1 MFFTF
6 CFSFPIFHLRE
17 NHYLCIGYRIMN
29 FDLRNNYQ
37 SLKIHNSWNMKNKT
51 RMILLISGI
60 TILSPVF
67 SFAQNI
73 NIPREEK
80 MKMHHEIPG
89 SKYLPNPY
97 NNERTSPAMKYKSST
112 IFTTQVNVNAS
123 GQNIVG
129 DAANEPNIA
138 VDPLNHNNIVIGW
151 RQFDNVNS
159 DFRQAGWSYSSDAGQ
174 TWTFPG
180 VIDPGIFRSDPVL
193 DYDSSGNFY
202 YNSLTYDGVNY
213 LCKVY
218 KSTNGGAIWDTG
230 ADAHGGDKQWMTID
244 RTSGVGSGN
253 IYAFW
258 TSYYSSCPPGFFTRS
273 TNGGNSFEDCT
284 EINGD
289 PYWGTMAV
297 GNDGELYISGSA
309 SYNGIVISTST
320 NAQIPGST
328 ISWNFPVEVD
338 MDGYITADSPI
349 NPAGLLGQANIDVDH
364 SNGPGRGNVYVLA
377 SVARISNSDPGDV
390 MFAKSTDGGLTW
402 GYPIKINDD
411 PGVTNTQW
419 LATMSVAPNGRI
431 DVAWLDTRDA
441 PPGSDLSALYYSYS
455 NDQGDTWSVN
465 EKLSDS
471 FDPHVGYPQ
480 QQKMGDYIDI
490 ISDSIGAHL
499 AWANTLNG
507 EEDVYYSRI
516 IPPITG
522 IENIHGKD
530 NYYSVSCYPN
540 PFRTQTMIRYQ
551 IPDDNFVKLGI
562 YNVYGQEITTLVN
575 KKQAAG
581 IYNLTFSADMLTAG
595 YYFCRL
601 TAGMHTETTQ
611 LVMIK

>member
-1 MFFTF
+1 
-6 CFSFPIFHLRE
+6 
-17 NHYLCIGYRIMN
+17 
-29 FDLRNNYQ
+29 
-37 SLKIHNSWNMKNKT
+37 MKNKT

-73 NIPREEK
+73 NIPPEEK

-89 SKYLPNPY
+89 DKYLPNQY
-97 NNERTSPAMKYKSST
+97 NNERTSPAMKYKSSG

-159 DFRQAGWSYSSDAGQ
+159 DFRQAGWSYTSDAGQ

-202 YNSLTYDGVNY
+202 YNSLTLDTTYH
-213 LCKVY
+213 CKVF
-218 KSTNGGAIWDTG
+218 KSNTGGAIWDAG
-230 ADAHGGDKQWMTID
+230 ADAKGGDKQWMTID
-244 RTSGVGSGN
+244 RTSGIGSGN
-253 IYAFW
+253 IYSTWNVAYT
-258 TSYYSSCPPGFFTRS
+258 TSVCFPSGSFTRS
-273 TNGGNSFEDCT
+273 TNGGNSFEDCVPVD
-284 EINGD
+284 GY
-289 PYWGTMAV
+289 PRWGTMAV
-297 GNDGELYISGSA
+297 GNEGELYISGTQDYYS
-309 SYNGIVISTST
+309 GIMVSKST

-328 ISWNFPVEVD
+328 ISWDSPVQVD
-338 MDGYITADSPI
+338 MDGFINGWTTI
-349 NPAGLLGQANIDVDH
+349 NPEGLLGQANIDVDR
-364 SNGPGRGNVYVLA
+364 SNGSGRGNVYVLA
-377 SVARISNSDPGDV
+377 SMTRNSNGDPGDV
-390 MFAKSTDGGLTW
+390 MFAKSSDGGLTW
-402 GYPIKINDD
+402 GYPIQINDD
-411 PGVTNTQW
+411 PGATNTQW
-419 LATMSVAPNGRI
+419 FGVMSVAPTGRI

-441 PPGSDLSALYYSYS
+441 PSGSDMSALYYSYS
-455 NDQGDTWSVN
+455 NNQGDTWSVN

-471 FDPHVGYPQ
+471 FDPYVGYPQ
-480 QQKMGDYIDI
+480 QQKMGDYIDM
-490 ISDSIGAHL
+490 ISDSLGAHL

-507 EEDVYYSRI
+507 EEDVYYSHI

-522 IENIHGKD
+522 IENRQGN
-530 NYYSVSCYPN
+530 NYYSLSCYPN

-551 IPDDNFVKLGI
+551 IPDDSFVKLGI

-575 KKQAAG
+575 KKQTAG
-581 IYNLTFSADMLTAG
+581 IYNVTFSADMLSTG

-601 TAGMHTETTQ
+601 IAGPHTVTTR
-611 LVMIK
+611 LVITK

>member
-1 MFFTF
+1 
-6 CFSFPIFHLRE
+6 
-17 NHYLCIGYRIMN
+17 
-29 FDLRNNYQ
+29 
-37 SLKIHNSWNMKNKT
+37 MKYKT

-80 MKMHHEIPG
+80 MKMHHEIPDD
-89 SKYLPNPY
+89 KYLPNPY

-159 DFRQAGWSYSSDAGQ
+159 NFRQAGWSYSSDAGQ

-180 VIDPGIFRSDPVL
+180 VINPGIFRSDPVL

-202 YNSLTYDGVNY
+202 YNSLTFDGANY

-218 KSTNGGAIWDTG
+218 KSNNGGALWDTG
-230 ADAHGGDKQWMTID
+230 VDAHGGDKQWMTID
-244 RTSGVGSGN
+244 RTNRVGSGN
-253 IYAFW
+253 IYATW
-258 TSYYSSCPPGFFTRS
+258 NLAYTSCPSGSFTRS
-273 TNGGNSFEDCT
+273 TDGDNSFEDCT
-284 EINGD
+284 EVNGN

-309 SYNGIVISTST
+309 SYNGIMVSKST
-320 NAQIPGST
+320 NAQVPGST
-328 ISWNFPVEVD
+328 IIWDYPVEVD
-338 MDGYITADSPI
+338 MDGLITGWSLI
-349 NPAGLLGQANIDVDH
+349 NPEGLLGQANIDVDR

-377 SVARISNSDPGDV
+377 SVQRISVNDPGDV

-402 GYPIKINDD
+402 DYPVQINDD
-411 PGVTNTQW
+411 PGTTNTQW
-419 LATMSVAPNGRI
+419 LGVMSVAPTGRI

-480 QQKMGDYIDI
+480 QQKMGDYIDM
-490 ISDSIGAHL
+490 ISDSLGAHL

-507 EEDVYYSRI
+507 EEDVYYSHI

-522 IENIHGKD
+522 IENRQGN
-530 NYYSVSCYPN
+530 NYYSLSCYPN
-540 PFRTQTMIRYQ
+540 PASTQTMIRYQ
-551 IPDDNFVKLGI
+551 IPDADFIKLGI

-575 KKQAAG
+575 KKQTAG
-581 IYNLTFSADMLTAG
+581 IYNVTFSANMLTAG

-601 TAGMHTETTQ
+601 TAGTNTVTTR
-611 LVMIK
+611 LVVMK